1 MSDEKVKELKETINL
16 IVRKLKEKNAKNAL
30 EVLSTY
36 DDEKID
42 KILRQL
48 RYNKKEIKMLREV
61 IRKLNDASET
71 IVYLYD
77 NCSHENNFYFLYKT
91 INNMGKL
98 INEIQQ
104 EIHKIKAE
112 NFRFTKIQEA
122 TKIISANDQNY
133 LIITESAELL
143 YINGEKY
150 EIIKITKNN
159 VDEMI
164 DKIISCFI

>member
-1 MSDEKVKELKETINL
+1 MNDEKVKELKETINL
-16 IVRKLKEKNAKNAL
+16 IVQKLKEKNAKNAL
-30 EVLSTY
+30 EVLNIY
-36 DDEKID
+36 DDEKLD

-48 RYNKKEIKMLREV
+48 RYNKKEIKMLREA
-61 IRKLNDASET
+61 IRKLNDARET

-77 NCSHENNFYFLYKT
+77 NYSHENNFYFLYKT
-91 INNMGKL
+91 INNIGKL

-133 LIITESAELL
+133 LIITESAKLL

-150 EIIKITKNN
+150 EIIEITKNN